1 MWVRRGRAPGPVAWR
16 APCSATADCRSSRS
30 TPSAR
35 SSSPGIKGSA
45 DRRAACTSSDI
56 SCWKIAS
63 LDSRNATA
71 SRRSIASARV
81 RRSRTVRA
89 VAVCVRSADMVDV
102 YGALRATA
110 RTGRGMVAPTPRSSC
125 PGIKARHGLV
135 VGGDQLVV
143 RGDQRRIAV
152 HHATAPLQ
160 WRGCRSGLCSRRPKV
175 IHQRWTRTRTAQ
187 SHRDRWCHHESSDA
201 ARIRKS
207 GGTDVAHGDRL
218 GLPALRPSPG

>member
-16 APCSATADCRSSRS
+16 APCSATAACRSGQRAMRAVLRS
-30 TPSAR
+30 V
-35 SSSPGIKGSA
+35 
-45 DRRAACTSSDI
+45 TSSQVEQ
-56 SCWKIAS
+56 SWHQGFG
-63 LDSRNATA
+63 
-71 SRRSIASARV
+71 RS
-81 RRSRTVRA
+81 